1 MAIRITKTEIDK
13 EITRKKSS
21 MALGRGTMIIARIA
35 MIKITMVK
43 SLDLTIGSKKGAI
56 LTKSPF

>member
-1 MAIRITKTEIDK
+1 MTKTEIDN

-21 MALGRGTMIIARIA
+21 IALGRGTMIIAKIA
-35 MIKITMVK
+35 MIKITIVK
-43 SLDLTIGSKKGAI
+43 SFDLTIGSKNGAI